1 MKELPGFL
9 TNPDPG
15 LYVQGTFVVVDFE
28 TTNLDKGSAL
38 NLDNKLLLSC
48 WLRSWDGELKV
59 KWGGEF
65 DMKELLDDIAK
76 ADYIVAHN
84 AKFELQWLERCGLDL
99 STIVVLDTMLA
110 GYVLGG
116 NKYRTQH
123 LSLERMAGQYLGSG
137 KDPVVSKLIRSGAPV
152 EDIPASW
159 LEKYCSQ
166 DVVLTARLAERLVPI
181 LEKEGLLPVLY
192 TRCLLT
198 PVLADIERNG
208 MYLDPEKV
216 VPLSDEVEAQYEHY
230 AQQLVHTTGGINL
243 NSGKQLGEFLYEK
256 LKFSVPKDRH
266 GNELRTPGGAYKT
279 DVDTIMGLKARN
291 KKQRDF
297 LDAYRRYRDS
307 YTQLT
312 KYLRK
317 FRECCDNSGGHLVA
331 QFNQTQ
337 TRTHRLSSSGA
348 EYSTQFQNFPRV
360 YKPLFRARR
369 DGWRMYETDGS
380 QLEFRVAVHLGRD
393 KTGLRHLR
401 EGVDI
406 HSNTATVIGCSRQEA
421 KAHTFK
427 PLYGGSSGTPDQQR
441 YYRHFKEVYTGIA
454 GAQDRWVNTVLK
466 DKCLVTEWGLKFYWP
481 DTRMT
486 RSGYITNTTSIC
498 NYPVQSFATAEI
510 IPVALVY
517 MWHRIRAFGLP
528 FMLVN
533 TIHDSIIAEGPE
545 GDEVREQWHTL
556 SRQSLINDVYYYL
569 EKVYD
574 VKLTVPLGCSVA
586 DGTHWGSKDETK
598 YEAPAELFH
607 EMVV

>member
-1 MKELPGFL
+1 MRDFL
-9 TNPDPG
+9 ERPDPSIYKRG
-15 LYVQGTFVVVDFE
+15 TYVVLDFE

-38 NLDNKLLLSC
+38 NLDNKLLLAC
-48 WLRSWDGELKV
+48 WLRSWDGEMRT

-65 DMKELLDDIAK
+65 DMEELLDDIAK

-84 AKFELQWLERCGLDL
+84 AKFELQWLARCGLDL
-99 STIVVLDTMLA
+99 SSVIVLDTQLA

-116 NKYRTQH
+116 NLWRTQH
-123 LSLERMAGQYLGSG
+123 LGLDTMAQRHLGAKKDTSVSTLIKNGVPVEEIPAEWLER
-137 KDPVVSKLIRSGAPV
+137 
-152 EDIPASW
+152 
-159 LEKYCSQ
+159 YCHR
-166 DVVLTARLAERLVPI
+166 DVVLTARLASLLVRKLDKRGQLPI
-181 LEKEGLLPVLY
+181 LY

-198 PVLADIERNG
+198 PVLADIEKNG

-216 VPLSDEVEAQYEHY
+216 LPLCKEVEAQYDRYNE
-230 AQQLVHTTGGINL
+230 QLVRTTGGINL
-243 NSGKQLGEFLYEK
+243 NSGKQLGKFLYED
-256 LKFSVPKDRH
+256 LKFAMPKDRR
-266 GNELRTPGGAYKT
+266 GNDILTPGGAPKT
-279 DVDTIMGLKARN
+279 DADTIMRLKPRN

-317 FRECCDNSGGHLVA
+317 FKECCDNSGGHLVA
-331 QFNQTQ
+331 KFNQTQ

-393 KTGLRHLR
+393 KRGLEHLR

-406 HSNTATVIGCSRQEA
+406 HSNTASVIGCSRQDA

-441 YYRHFKEVYTGIA
+441 YYRYFKEVYTGIA
-454 GAQDRWVNTVLK
+454 AAQDRWVNTVLK
-466 DKCLVTEWGLKFYWP
+466 EKKLVTEWGMRFYWP
-481 DTRMT
+481 DTKMQ

-510 IPVALVY
+510 IPIALVY
-517 MWHRIRAFGLP
+517 MWHRIQDSGLELL
-528 FMLVN
+528 LVN
-533 TIHDSIIAEGPE
+533 TIHDSIIAEGPDS
-545 GDEVREQWHTL
+545 DEVREEWHKL
-556 SRQSLINDVYYYL
+556 AQQSLINDVYFYL
-569 EKVYD
+569 QEVYGIH
-574 VKLTVPLGCSVA
+574 LTVPLGCSVA

-598 YEAPAELFH
+598 YEAAAELFH